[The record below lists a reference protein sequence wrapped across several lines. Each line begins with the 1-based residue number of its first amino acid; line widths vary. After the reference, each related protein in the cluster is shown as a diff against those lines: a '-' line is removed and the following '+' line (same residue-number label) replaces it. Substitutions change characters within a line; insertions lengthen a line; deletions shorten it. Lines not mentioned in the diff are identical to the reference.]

1 MSQELEVAPEAEIQ
15 GVEVEAVEAEPA
27 ETQQPEPTE
36 SANDAAGEGEVEVQ
50 IAGETPAEETQ
61 QETPVIRQLRNR
73 LRDAERRAR
82 AAEEQ
87 SRPQSQ
93 GLPVLGREPGLFDD
107 GIDGDE
113 EKFRAAVRSHF
124 ETKAKI
130 DRAKEEQEAANRRNA
145 EEWQQTL
152 TTFDTEKTTLAKRV
166 PNFSDLEANVTDAMS
181 PPQLAVLL
189 RVGRKRAELVAALG
203 ANPSALKRVSAI
215 TDPLLLAA
223 ELREIETKM
232 TLAPKKATPA
242 PETIVRGKSGAVQ
255 LDANKRLAEL
265 EAEADRTGDRTA
277 IRKFLAEQKQRQAA

>member
-15 GVEVEAVEAEPA
+15 GVEADEVEAAPA
-27 ETQQPEPTE
+27 ETQPEPTE

-87 SRPQSQ
+87 SRPQPQ

-130 DRAKEEQEAANRRNA
+130 DRAREEQEAAIRRSQD
-145 EEWQQTL
+145 EWQQTL
-152 TTFDTEKTTLAKRV
+152 NAYESEKRAIAPKIR
-166 PNFSDLEANVTDAMS
+166 NFEDLEANVTDTLNAQ
-181 PPQLAVLL
+181 QLAVLL
-189 RVGRKRAELVAALG
+189 TVGRKRGELMAALG
-203 ANPSALKRVSAI
+203 ANPATLKRVAAI
-215 TDPLLLAA
+215 TSPLLLAA

-232 TLAPKKATPA
+232 TLAPKRATPA
-242 PETIVRGKSGAVQ
+242 PETVVRGNTRAIGSLQQQ
-255 LDANKRLAEL
+255 LERAREEATQTGRMDNVMALKKRIKQ
-265 EAEADRTGDRTA
+265 AEA
-277 IRKFLAEQKQRQAA
+277 AA

>member
-1 MSQELEVAPEAEIQ
+1 MSQELEVAPETEIQ
-15 GVEVEAVEAEPA
+15 GVEADEVEAAPA
-27 ETQQPEPTE
+27 ETQPEPTE

-87 SRPQSQ
+87 SRPQPQ

-130 DRAKEEQEAANRRNA
+130 DRASSR
-145 EEWQQTL
+145 
-152 TTFDTEKTTLAKRV
+152 
-166 PNFSDLEANVTDAMS
+166 P
-181 PPQLAVLL
+181 
-189 RVGRKRAELVAALG
+189 
-203 ANPSALKRVSAI
+203 
-215 TDPLLLAA
+215 
-223 ELREIETKM
+223 
-232 TLAPKKATPA
+232 
-242 PETIVRGKSGAVQ
+242 
-255 LDANKRLAEL
+255 
-265 EAEADRTGDRTA
+265 
-277 IRKFLAEQKQRQAA
+277 